1 MTFSEAMPRVCY
13 HQDDGTHAHTHTH
26 LHTHDGVEHTHEHNH
41 THTHEGGDHTHT
53 HEGDHG
59 AHDHSHDCAH
69 ECSSCAGCD
78 PMQETLALMQY
89 MVNHNAAHARE
100 LAELA
105 KKLGEL
111 GNRAASEQV
120 LAAVSEFEKG
130 NLRLS
135 AVLASLK

>member
-1 MTFSEAMPRVCY
+1 MIFSKLAPTVCY
-13 HQDDGTHAHTHTH
+13 HEDGEAHSHTHTH
-26 LHTHDGVEHTHEHNH
+26 AHTHDGVEHTHEH
-41 THTHEGGDHTHT
+41 THTHT

-111 GNRAASEQV
+111 GNHAASEQV

>member
-1 MTFSEAMPRVCY
+1 MTFTDLTPSVCHHHDGEA
-13 HQDDGTHAHTHTH
+13 HEHTHTH
-26 LHTHDGVEHTHEHNH
+26 A
-41 THTHEGGDHTHT
+41 HT

-59 AHDHSHDCAH
+59 THEHSHDCAH
-69 ECSSCAGCD
+69 ECGSCAGCD

-111 GNRAASEQV
+111 GNHAASEQV